1 MESVHVLIV
10 DDDRFVRRTISR
22 VLQSEGISTSE
33 ASSGTEAIEMLGGRA
48 FDLILLD
55 IIMEGMDGFQVV
67 HQIRSLGITTP
78 VFILSGRQAD
88 NDKIFALGIGADDY
102 ITKPFSPSVLCAKVK
117 ACLRRF
123 RTPDRK
129 AERAL
134 LAGPFCYTAD
144 EMRLTKDGVEIPLS
158 SKECFLMRFFLA
170 NKNKVLTKEQ
180 IYNSVWGNSVVDD
193 NTIMVHIRRLRTK
206 IEDDPNHPVYL
217 KTIRG
222 VGYQFCCEN

>member
-1 MESVHVLIV
+1 MEGARILVV
-10 DDDRFVRRTISR
+10 DDDRFVRRTVSR
-22 VLQSEGISTSE
+22 VLQSEGMTVQE
-33 ASSGTEAIEMLGGRA
+33 ASSGTEAIGMVSTQT

-67 HQIRSLGITTP
+67 HQIRSLGIMTP
-78 VFILSGRQAD
+78 VFILSGRLAD

-117 ACLRRF
+117 ACLRRCAAAPKEEH
-123 RTPDRK
+123 TI
-129 AERAL
+129 A
-134 LAGPFCYTAD
+134 AGPFRYVVD
-144 EMRLTKDGVEIPLS
+144 EMRLFKRGEEIPLS
-158 SKECFLMRFFLA
+158 SKECFLMRYFLV

-180 IYNSVWGNSVVDD
+180 IYSKVWGNSVVDD

-206 IEDDPNHPVYL
+206 IEDDPNHPAYL

-222 VGYQFCCEN
+222 VGYQFCCD